1 MATIKGFTPHQVDI
15 ANILWNCQSTE
26 EMFSMVEALGKDAE
40 VVRDMIIAGTLDDF
54 DDTDIAQHF
63 LSDYRL

>member
-1 MATIKGFTPHQVDI
+1 MIITGLTLKQVEL

-26 EMFSMVEALGKDAE
+26 EMLTTVETLGKDAE

-54 DDTDIAQHF
+54 SETDIAQHI
-63 LSDYRL
+63 LSTYRL